1 MKKKKICLLLVGAML
16 IVGMTGCGKNKLKGE
31 WKITE
36 ITYDMGDGEIR
47 PVSNQVFFDSTI
59 AADYTIK
66 FDDETCAIIDP
77 YQENHVIYC
86 DYSTEEAA
94 LIFEK
99 DGEAA
104 GYEYKV
110 EGGRLEFTRI
120 SGVQE
125 VSPSGTNYTPTSA
138 VIACER
144 VE

>member
-77 YQENHVIYC
+77 YQEDHVIYC

-110 EGGRLEFTRI
+110 DVADWNLRE
-120 SGVQE
+120 
-125 VSPSGTNYTPTSA
+125 
-138 VIACER
+138 
-144 VE
+144 

>member
-1 MKKKKICLLLVGAML
+1 MK
-16 IVGMTGCGKNKLKGE
+16 
-31 WKITE
+31 
-36 ITYDMGDGEIR
+36 
-47 PVSNQVFFDSTI
+47 
-59 AADYTIK
+59 
-66 FDDETCAIIDP
+66 
-77 YQENHVIYC
+77 
-86 DYSTEEAA
+86 
-94 LIFEK
+94 K

-125 VSPSGTNYTPTSA
+125 VSQGGTNYTPTSA

>member
-1 MKKKKICLLLVGAML
+1 M
-16 IVGMTGCGKNKLKGE
+16 
-31 WKITE
+31 
-36 ITYDMGDGEIR
+36 
-47 PVSNQVFFDSTI
+47 
-59 AADYTIK
+59 
-66 FDDETCAIIDP
+66 
-77 YQENHVIYC
+77 IYC